1 MPPLVSRPE
10 RRPLR
15 IFATDPLAGVTPE
28 NCIQV
33 EIANEPLL
41 PGPQGDRVEV
51 IDYDGA
57 RRQFY
62 PAVNLDDA
70 SILMRGGLD
79 PSESDP
85 HFHQQMVYAVTMRTL
100 ENFDR
105 ALGRRLTFRDNRRL
119 RLFPHA
125 FHGANAYYDRDLL
138 AVLFGYFRA
147 DDDEPGLNMPGQ
159 NIFTCLSHDI
169 IAHEVSHALVDRL
182 RVHFLEPTNVDVLAF
197 HEGFADIVALLQH
210 FSFRALLSQQIQQTR
225 AALTERTPLVELARQ
240 FGHGLGTNQALR
252 SALDKPDRKLI
263 GRMYEPHDRG
273 AILVAAVFD
282 GFFATYQRRIKDLLR
297 IATGGTGVLP
307 GGDLHPDLVNRI
319 ASEAARSAESVL
331 RMCIRAF
338 EYLPP
343 VDITFGDYLRA
354 LVTAD
359 FELSPDDEF
368 GMRAAV
374 IEGFRQRGIYP
385 SAVASLAEG
394 SLLWPRAEGLA
405 DFPAEVLGR
414 LVVDAATLGSRTQR
428 RESKDPSTSTERVST
443 YYPQHAAQRL
453 HQYATDNA
461 LALGLDD
468 RKAIAVEGFH
478 SVFRVAP
485 RGELLIEHVAQF
497 TQQDE
502 AADETLGGL
511 VVRGGTTV
519 VASADGTVRYVI
531 SKPLPSARDPRRT
544 SEAEARVTRQRQFVE
559 LMDTL
564 DPTLDFMSTDQLR
577 HRMQARAKLSRLH
590 AGGRR

>member
-1 MPPLVSRPE
+1 MAPSASRPDY
-10 RRPLR
+10 RPLK

-33 EIANEPLL
+33 EIANEQLRA
-41 PGPQGDRVEV
+41 GPQGDRVEV
-51 IDYDGA
+51 VDYDGA

-62 PAVNLDDA
+62 EPVDLDDPG
-70 SILMRGGLD
+70 ILMRGGVE

-105 ALGRRLTFRDNRRL
+105 ALGRRLYFRDNRRL

-125 FHGANAYYDRDLL
+125 FHGANAYYDREQL

-147 DDDEPGLNMPGQ
+147 DEDEPGLNMPGQ
-159 NIFTCLSHDI
+159 NIFSCLSHDI
-169 IAHEVSHALVDRL
+169 ITHEVSHALVDRL
-182 RVHFLEPTNVDVLAF
+182 RMHFLEPTNVDVLAF

-210 FSFRALLSQQIQQTR
+210 FSFRRLLAQQIQQTR
-225 AALTERTPLVELARQ
+225 ATLTEKTPLVELARQ

-252 SALDKPDRKLI
+252 SALDVPNRRLI

-282 GFFATYQRRIKDLLR
+282 GFFATFQRRIKDLLR
-297 IATGGTGVLP
+297 IATGGSGVLP

-319 ASEAARSAESVL
+319 AIEASRSAESVL

-385 SAVASLAEG
+385 AGVASLAEG

-405 DFPAEVLGR
+405 DFPTEVLGQ
-414 LVVDAATLGSRTQR
+414 LVVDAAALGTRSQR
-428 RESKDPSTSTERVST
+428 RERLAKLGSTDNVRRT
-443 YYPQHAAQRL
+443 YSEKAATML
-453 HQYATDNA
+453 HQYATANA
-461 LALGLDD
+461 HALGLDD
-468 RKAIAVEGFH
+468 RLTIAVEGFH

-485 RGELLIEHVAQF
+485 RGELLIEHVAIF
-497 TQQDE
+497 TQKQD
-502 AADETLGGL
+502 APDPTLGGL
-511 VVRGGTTV
+511 AVRGGTTV
-519 VASADGTVRYVI
+519 IAAADGTVRYVI
-531 SKPLPSARDPRRT
+531 AKPLPTVQNTRLVP
-544 SEAEARVTRQRQFVE
+544 EAEARVTRQRQFVE
-559 LMDTL
+559 LMDSL
-564 DPTLDFMSTDQLR
+564 DPSLDFMTSEEVSN
-577 HRMQARAKLSRLH
+577 RMLIRAKLSRLH